1 MTDARG
7 TVTGCWRYPVKSMQG
22 LAEEALEIGPGGVV
36 GDRTRAVVDPSTG
49 HILTAK
55 RVKDLLFASATDDGI
70 ALPDGTVV
78 GVDSPHVD
86 DALSAWLGRP
96 VHLATGDQ
104 AGERSYEM
112 TFDPPNDDAE
122 YYEIPAPPA
131 TFLDA
136 AHVHVVNAATLRGCA
151 EARPEL
157 DWDVRRFRPN
167 VLVDLGGEAFAEQAW
182 IGAEVRVGDVVLHVD
197 GPTVRCAMPLR
208 AQPEGLEREP
218 ELFKAMSELNETYPN
233 HLGLYCRVVSGG
245 SVRVGDEVAAV

>member
-1 MTDARG
+1 MTRATG

-22 LAEEALEIGPGGVV
+22 LAETTLAVTEHGVA
-36 GDRTRAVVDPSTG
+36 GDRTRAVVDPATG

-55 RVKDLLFASATDDGI
+55 RVKDLLFASATDDAI

-78 GVDSPHVD
+78 GLDAPHVD

-96 VHLATGDQ
+96 VHLAGAAE
-104 AGERSYEM
+104 AGQRSFEM
-112 TFDPPNDDAE
+112 TFDPPNDEAE
-122 YYEIPAPPA
+122 FYEIPAPPE

-151 EARPEL
+151 EARPDL

-167 VLVDLGGEAFAEQAW
+167 VLVDLGGDAFAEQDW
-182 IGAEVRVGDVVLHVD
+182 IGAEVRLGAVVLHVE

-208 AQPEGLEREP
+208 AQPEGIGREP
-218 ELFKAMSELNETYPN
+218 ELFRAMSELNEAHPN
-233 HLGLYCRVVSGG
+233 HLGLYCRVVTAGAVS
-245 SVRVGDEVAAV
+245 VGDEVAPA

>member
-1 MTDARG
+1 MTEPTG

-22 LAEEALEIGPGGVV
+22 LAEDALEVTAAGVV
-36 GDRTRAVVDPSTG
+36 GDRARALVDPATG

-55 RVKDLLFASATDDGI
+55 RVEDLLFASATDDGI

-96 VHLATGDQ
+96 VHLAAGDE
-104 AGERSYEM
+104 AGQRSFEM

-131 TFLDA
+131 TFLDSA
-136 AHVHVVNAATLRGCA
+136 QVHVVNAATLRGCA
-151 EARPEL
+151 AARPDL

-167 VLVDLGGEAFAEQAW
+167 VLVDLGGDAFAEQAW
-182 IGAEVRVGDVVLHVD
+182 IGGEVRVGDVVLHVE

-208 AQPEGLEREP
+208 AQPDGIEREP
-218 ELFKAMSELNETYPN
+218 ELFEAMSELNEVHPN

-245 SVRVGDEVAAV
+245 RVAVGDAVAAV